1 MSDSDWVDDPH
12 EGDWVDDN
20 HASKE
25 ERPWYSVSGEG
36 LVRGAIDAIPIVGG
50 IGGGLLGTPVA
61 GPVGSV
67 GGAGMGYA
75 GGKELAD
82 ILKNRLLGD
91 KATSVNPIE
100 QAKRVAGNLTEG
112 ATMEMGGQLAG
123 KAISA
128 AGPAI
133 KNTIDDVASAPL
145 GQDGPRG
152 MIASGLDKIHRAGKS
167 ANKII
172 GDAIDAVTPQT
183 GDKGADG
190 LIKAATRIGR
200 YNPVTAKIQGAL
212 DTAEFAPKGAQWA
225 ASKLSPLIDKLS
237 GGGAYAT
244 ELAQRSPLVYKSL
257 TGKMNEVAKEDK
269 QSPPSTE
276 DLLQKTKGTKY
287 ASVLQNASKRGPEAI
302 RAASFVLQSTD
313 PEYRKLTV
321 GDQDQAPED
330 SDYDDFEDTNEHQR
344 L

>member
-20 HASKE
+20 HSSKE
-25 ERPWYSVSGEG
+25 EQPWYSVSGEG
-36 LVRGAIDAIPIVGG
+36 LARGAIDAIPMVGA
-50 IGGGLLGTPVA
+50 IGGGLLGTPVGGPA
-61 GPVGSV
+61 GAV
-67 GGAGMGYA
+67 GGAGLGYA

-91 KATSVNPIE
+91 KAASVNPLE
-100 QAKRVAGNLTEG
+100 QAKRVGGNLAEG
-112 ATMEMGGQLAG
+112 ATMEMGGQVAG

-145 GQDGPRG
+145 GQESPRG
-152 MIASGLDKIHRAGKS
+152 MIASGLDKIHRAGTS
-167 ANKII
+167 ANKTI
-172 GDAIDAVTPQT
+172 GDAINAVTPQT
-183 GDKGADG
+183 GDKAADG

-200 YNPVTAKIQGAL
+200 YNPVTAKLQGAL

-237 GGGAYAT
+237 GGGAYAK
-244 ELAQRSPLVYKSL
+244 ELAQRSPLVYNSL
-257 TGKMNEVAKEDK
+257 NNKMVGAANEEK

-276 DLLQKTKGTKY
+276 DLIQKTKGTKY
-287 ASVLQNASKRGPEAI
+287 ASVLQNASQRGPEAI

-321 GDQDQAPED
+321 GDQDQTPED
-330 SDYDDFEDTNEHQR
+330 NDDGDFEDTNEHQR